1 MLFWYLFVYVLFM
14 GKYYKPYSTVLYGL
28 PRWLRVKNSSA
39 KQEMWVQS
47 LIKKIPWRRKW
58 QTTPV
63 FLLGKSH
70 GQRSLVGYSPWGC
83 QRVRHD
89 SVSKQQEQQQY
100 YIANCVSWVPKLALP
115 DLWTHS
121 QHGSCLHTG
130 DLLYSIGPESVST
143 CYLKS
148 EGTRWW
154 CRFTRWVRKSEV
166 RLEAVV
172 GSL

>member
-28 PRWLRVKNSSA
+28 PSWLRIKNSSA

-115 DLWTHS
+115 DL
-121 QHGSCLHTG
+121 
-130 DLLYSIGPESVST
+130 
-143 CYLKS
+143 
-148 EGTRWW
+148 
-154 CRFTRWVRKSEV
+154 
-166 RLEAVV
+166 
-172 GSL
+172 